1 MSIRCSPRSPHSG
14 RLSRPLF
21 RVRRPHS
28 VLPSPAQFCLPG
40 MVTILSSLG
49 STLLHWELPSD
60 GIAAVRAARDSFAA
74 DPVLFACP
82 RPYPS
87 LPPLD
92 SWSWT
97 PLAPEALDLP

>member
-74 DPVLFACP
+74 AHILFACP
-82 RPYPS
+82 QPHPS
-87 LPPLD
+87 LTPPSLL
-92 SWSWT
+92 SLT
-97 PLAPEALDLP
+97 PPA